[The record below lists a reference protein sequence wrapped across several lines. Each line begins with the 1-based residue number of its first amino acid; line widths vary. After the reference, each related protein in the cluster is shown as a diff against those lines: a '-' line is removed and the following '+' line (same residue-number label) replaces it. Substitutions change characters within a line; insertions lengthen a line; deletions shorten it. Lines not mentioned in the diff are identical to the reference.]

1 MDNNNIGR
9 ATSLLDGV
17 KEGFRK
23 AHRLLQDR
31 IESAKD
37 GSILSAFILL
47 PKSIDGARPV
57 GIDYNLE
64 SLEYNKL
71 PVDLVSTRDAV
82 RIALSKSSKNKRK
95 RDVYNDDGRGKKRNK
110 NNRKNIPK

>member
-1 MDNNNIGR
+1 
-9 ATSLLDGV
+9 
-17 KEGFRK
+17 
-23 AHRLLQDR
+23 LQDR